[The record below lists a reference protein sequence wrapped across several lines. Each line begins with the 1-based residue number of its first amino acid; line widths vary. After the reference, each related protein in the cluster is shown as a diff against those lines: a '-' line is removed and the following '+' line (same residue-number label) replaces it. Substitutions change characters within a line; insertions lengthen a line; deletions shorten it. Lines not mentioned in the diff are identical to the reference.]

1 MNEIL
6 AEGFSER
13 LLNSSAR
20 RVLAQAPLPEPGPC
34 PAKRGA
40 AFPRLKHVVFRS
52 PPRDAPSFSRNPW
65 QGILTSVLFHGLV
78 VLAASGLGLFS
89 VSPEPAPPVV
99 MELSLDALPG
109 PGGVGGDGQAAG
121 GGQAWDSEPAAGVA
135 SGSEAAAAPLP
146 QADTSPSP
154 ARNDDP
160 TNQASLEPTP
170 VLSPHPVAAPDL
182 PKPVPAPARP
192 KPAAAPAK
200 RPAAEPKV
208 AKAAKATASEKSP
221 SQDASEKSGDAPAA
235 SPDPGAGQ
243 GSGPAGDGPGKGLGL
258 GQGPAGNGG
267 EGPGGGGGGGYV
279 GRFGQGDGPRFR
291 HRVAPRYP
299 DAAKRA
305 NKEGQVV
312 LQLALDAQGTL
323 LKVEV
328 LVQNGLEF
336 VEEAVRALRASSF
349 LPASRHGQAIPCLA
363 TLAIHF
369 KLDN

>member
-1 MNEIL
+1 M
-6 AEGFSER
+6 A
-13 LLNSSAR
+13 
-20 RVLAQAPLPEPGPC
+20 
-34 PAKRGA
+34 
-40 AFPRLKHVVFRS
+40 
-52 PPRDAPSFSRNPW
+52 
-65 QGILTSVLFHGLV
+65 SVAFHGCI
-78 VLAASGLGLFS
+78 VLAAAWLGMFS
-89 VSPEPAPPVV
+89 ASSDPTRLSV

-109 PGGVGGDGQAAG
+109 PGGPGGDGQAVG
-121 GGQAWDSEPAAGVA
+121 GGQARDSDPAAGA
-135 SGSEAAAAPLP
+135 AAGSEAAAAPPP

-154 ARNDDP
+154 PRSDDP
-160 TNQASLEPTP
+160 AAQAALEPTP
-170 VLSPHPVAAPDL
+170 VLSPNPLAAPDL

-192 KPAAAPAK
+192 KPAPAPVK
-200 RPAAEPKV
+200 HPAQKTT
-208 AKAAKATASEKSP
+208 AAKATPSEKHSARE
-221 SQDASEKSGDAPAA
+221 ASEKSGDAPAA
-235 SPDPGAGQ
+235 SPDPGPGQ
-243 GSGPAGDGPGKGLGL
+243 GAGLAGDGPGKGQGL

-267 EGPGGGGGGGYV
+267 EGPGGGGGGYV

-312 LQLALDAQGTL
+312 LQLAIDAQGTL

-349 LPASRHGQAIPCLA
+349 LPASRHGQPIPCLA

-369 KLDN
+369 RLDN